1 MYWVGNAFA
10 AAAVAHVG
18 VAFHVEGGHLGL
30 ISCLAAVVVVGIAEG
45 SHLEELLGSV
55 GIVAEALLEEVVE
68 TAALAC
74 YAFGADHAFAVVPA
88 SEGVDLAGTAEEVHR
103 AVASENAVLAFAA
116 PAFACVGLASEA
128 VAGLALAGLVL
139 GADPAFGVDPAWAVL
154 VLEAVLA

>member
-1 MYWVGNAFA
+1 M
-10 AAAVAHVG
+10 
-18 VAFHVEGGHLGL
+18 AFHVEGGHLGL

-116 PAFACVGLASEA
+116 PAPAFACVGLASEA